1 MKEMIEGIVIDVNSG
16 LAKVKISRHS
26 DCSNCGLCPGEDALV
41 LDTPATPDTK
51 PGQKVLLEVK
61 ERNMLMAAFFVY
73 ILPLIA
79 VTGGIS
85 LGYFFSTFFNTAR
98 VLPMTLGGLIF
109 AVLAVLAIKRFDIS
123 LQSATDMPK
132 IIKIIK

>member
-1 MKEMIEGIVIDVNSG
+1 MKELIEGIVIEVNAE

-41 LDTPATPDTK
+41 LDTPTTPDTK

-73 ILPLIA
+73 ILPLVA
-79 VTGGIS
+79 VAVGIS
-85 LGYFFSTFFNTAR
+85 LGYFFSTLFNTTR
-98 VLPMTLGGLIF
+98 VLPMTLGGFVF
-109 AVLAVLAIKRFDIS
+109 AILAVLVIKRFDIS
-123 LQSATDMPK
+123 LQSATNMPK